1 MPQTPNNT
9 ILKKRESDISLC
21 QVYKGGGFTWEI
33 PMRSEPNHIRYWHHS
48 QPKSL
53 RQWVYGSL
61 FLYSALLSHFW
72 SMWNLDLHLDS

>member
-53 RQWVYGSL
+53 
-61 FLYSALLSHFW
+61 
-72 SMWNLDLHLDS
+72 